1 LNYCALNRSPDR
13 GGVILAAAPSG
24 AEYPMAAKAPRRSRP
39 SDKAATSDATQARP
53 TGAGGESLRAHLEI
67 RIWLRLLGCANRI
80 ESVLQRRIVNEFGIS
95 LARFDLLAQLER
107 AGGMLTM
114 SDASRRMMVTNGA
127 VTGLVDRLAQEGFV
141 AREPHPTD
149 RRTIQV
155 RLTEAGR
162 SRFLAMARQHEGWTV
177 ALLAG
182 LETERKEELYASLGA
197 LKRQL
202 DAAEAVGPD
211 PSAALREKA
220 ARSAG

>member
-1 LNYCALNRSPDR
+1 MAAKVSRNNQKGAET
-13 GGVILAAAPSG
+13 AKAAPSG
-24 AEYPMAAKAPRRSRP
+24 KH
-39 SDKAATSDATQARP
+39 
-53 TGAGGESLRAHLEI
+53 ESESPRAHLEI

-80 ESVLQRRIVNEFGIS
+80 ESVLQRRIISEFGIS

-114 SDASRRMMVTNGA
+114 TDASRRMMVTNGA

-155 RLTEAGR
+155 RLTEDGR
-162 SRFLAMARQHEGWTV
+162 SRFLAMAREHEGWT
-177 ALLAG
+177 ASLLAG
-182 LETERKEELYASLGA
+182 LKTQEKEQLLSSLGA

-202 DAAEAVGPD
+202 DTVELAD
-211 PSAALREKA
+211 
-220 ARSAG
+220 

>member
-1 LNYCALNRSPDR
+1 
-13 GGVILAAAPSG
+13 
-24 AEYPMAAKAPRRSRP
+24 MAAKAPRNNRISA
-39 SDKAATSDATQARP
+39 KAASAEAPPMSAAAPD
-53 TGAGGESLRAHLEI
+53 GENARAHLEI

-80 ESVLQRRIVNEFGIS
+80 ESALQRRIVGEFGIS

-155 RLTEAGR
+155 RLTEEGR
-162 SRFLAMARQHEGWTV
+162 SRFLAMAREHEGWTIT
-177 ALLAG
+177 LLSG
-182 LETERKEELYASLGA
+182 LERERKEQLFASLDA

-202 DAAEAVGPD
+202 DLAEAKG
-211 PSAALREKA
+211 
-220 ARSAG
+220 

>member
-1 LNYCALNRSPDR
+1 LNYCALNFLGWGDR
-13 GGVILAAAPSG
+13 AILAAARLFR
-24 AEYPMAAKAPRRSRP
+24 AELSMAAKASRKSHNKGAEIAKP
-39 SDKAATSDATQARP
+39 ATP
-53 TGAGGESLRAHLEI
+53 PAHLEI

-80 ESVLQRRIVNEFGIS
+80 ESVLQRRIVAEFGIS

-127 VTGLVDRLAQEGFV
+127 ITGLVDRLAQEGFV

-155 RLTEAGR
+155 RLTDAGR
-162 SRFLAMARQHEGWTV
+162 SRFLAMAREHEGWT
-177 ALLAG
+177 ATLLSG
-182 LETERKEELYASLGA
+182 LKTQEKEQLLSSLGA

-202 DAAEAVGPD
+202 DAAELA
-211 PSAALREKA
+211 E
-220 ARSAG
+220 